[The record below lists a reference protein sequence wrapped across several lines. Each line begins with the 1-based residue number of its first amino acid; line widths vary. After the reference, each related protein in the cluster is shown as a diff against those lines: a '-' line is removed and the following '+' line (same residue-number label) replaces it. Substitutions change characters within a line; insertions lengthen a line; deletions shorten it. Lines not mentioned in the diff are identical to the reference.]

1 LENKTLLTII
11 RWLVILAMPF
21 FLGLGTIRAIIA
33 WDYPAF
39 EYPRIA
45 PDPYGFTPEQRLELA
60 HGTLDYL
67 QRPEPASEVI
77 YLLEDLPLPGTTRP
91 LYNES
96 EISHMIDVKN
106 VADAMK
112 RIAYVAGGIVAVG
125 LAILLIP
132 RATRPF
138 GWRTLMLAGLG
149 TVIVLAVIAL
159 AILIAWPIFFVQF
172 HELLFPPGT
181 WTFAYTD
188 SLIRL
193 FPEQFWFDIGVLISV
208 ATLALGLLAALIGYW
223 MTRRSRRE
231 AASPQATPA
240 T

>member
-1 LENKTLLTII
+1 MENKTLLTII

-45 PDPYGFTPEQRLELA
+45 PDVYGFTPEQRLELA
-60 HGTLDYL
+60 QGTLDYL

-77 YLLEDLPLPGTTRP
+77 YLLEDLHLPGTDRP
-91 LYNES
+91 LYNEA
-96 EISHMIDVKN
+96 EIDHMIDVKRL
-106 VADAMK
+106 ADGMK
-112 RIAYVAGGIVAVG
+112 QIALVAGGIVVVG
-125 LAILLIP
+125 LAALLIP
-132 RATRPF
+132 RATRRY

-149 TVIVLAVIAL
+149 TVIILAVIAL
-159 AILIAWPIFFVQF
+159 LILVAWPIFFVQF

-208 ATLALGLLAALIGYW
+208 STLALGVLTALIGYF
-223 MTRRSRRE
+223 MSRRSRGVE
-231 AASPQATPA
+231 IEL
-240 T
+240 

>member
-1 LENKTLLTII
+1 MENKTLLKII

-39 EYPRIA
+39 EYGRIPA
-45 PDPYGFTPEQRLELA
+45 DQYGFTPEQRLDLA
-60 HGTLDYL
+60 RGTLVYL
-67 QRPEPASEVI
+67 QRPEPADEVI
-77 YLLEDLPLPGTTRP
+77 YLLEDLRLPGTDNP
-91 LYNES
+91 LYNAD

-112 RIAYVAGGIVAVG
+112 RMAYAAGAIVLVG
-125 LAILLIP
+125 LGVLLIP
-132 RATRPF
+132 RSTRPF
-138 GWRTLMLAGLG
+138 GWRTLFLAGMG
-149 TVIVLAVIAL
+149 TIIILAVIAL

-208 ATLALGLLAALIGYW
+208 TTLALGILTALLGYG
-223 MTRRSRRE
+223 MSRRSLR
-231 AASPQATPA
+231 AGVSA
-240 T
+240 

>member
-1 LENKTLLTII
+1 MNNKTLLTIV

-39 EYPRIA
+39 EYNRIA
-45 PDPYGFTPEQRLELA
+45 PDMFGFTPEERLELA

-67 QRPEPASEVI
+67 QRPEPADEVI
-77 YLLEDLPLPGTTRP
+77 FMLEELRLPNSDRP
-91 LYNES
+91 LYNVD

-106 VADAMK
+106 MADGMK
-112 RIAYVAGGIVAVG
+112 RIAYIAGAIVLAG

-132 RATRPF
+132 KSTRPY
-138 GWRTLMLAGLG
+138 GWRTLMFAGMA
-149 TVIVLAVIAL
+149 TVIALAVIAL
-159 AILIAWPIFFVQF
+159 SILIAWPIFFVQF

-181 WTFAYTD
+181 WTFAYSD

-208 ATLALGLLAALIGYW
+208 TTLVLGIVVALVGYL
-223 MTRRSRRE
+223 MSRRNRT
-231 AASPQATPA
+231 AAA
-240 T
+240 

>member
-1 LENKTLLTII
+1 MDNKAFMILV

-21 FLGLGTIRAIIA
+21 FLGMGTIRAIIA

-39 EYPRIA
+39 EYQRIP
-45 PDPYGFTPEQRLELA
+45 PDTFGFTPEQRLELA
-60 HGTLDYL
+60 RGTLDYL
-67 QRPEPASEVI
+67 QRPEPAPEVI
-77 YLLEDLPLPGTTRP
+77 HLLEELRLPGTDQP

-112 RIAYVAGGIVAVG
+112 WVAIVSGAIVLVG
-125 LAILLIP
+125 LGILLIP
-132 RATRPF
+132 RRTRHF
-138 GWRTLMLAGLG
+138 GWRTLMFAGLG

-159 AILIAWPIFFVQF
+159 TILVAWPIFFVQF

-193 FPEQFWFDIGVLISV
+193 FPEQFWFDIGVLISG
-208 ATLALGLLAALIGYW
+208 ATLALGILAWAVGFV
-223 MTRRSRRE
+223 MSRRGGP
-231 AASPQATPA
+231 AARPA
-240 T
+240 